1 MRIWHHCS
9 LTGPIK
15 VAFPSDKMEH
25 QPISETGA
33 LILLALKREQVGDMS
48 GALRLARRALDTAR
62 PNNLPIEYAQALT
75 AVARYRFRL
84 GQYETARQLAQ
95 EAQSLMD
102 PHQET
107 QAAIYTEA
115 LLLLGMCALE
125 TNSLTECEQYYR
137 SAADLAREIGHMLLF
152 QRALHNLGS
161 AVYLFHGQFELAIAA
176 DSQSLQI
183 CREQGYSDWAM
194 FPLITLAIAYQI
206 TGQATRTHETLSE
219 LRAMVPPGSA
229 GEGYACY
236 VSGVLALDEDDFQT
250 ADVELTRALALAE
263 KLGDPSLNLDTR
275 LGISRM
281 CRLRGENSKALA
293 WANDALGFAQRV
305 GYRIYLGRAHLEC
318 GRAAWLTGDL
328 VLAENDLGQAEAIF
342 TEMDLRCDLAEM
354 RLLQAAIY
362 QQQQDAR
369 ACVVLPQ
376 VSTAI
381 QAGGYGFLL
390 ERERS
395 LVVPLADYLNDANP
409 QVAGAAGKLF
419 EILQHVPPKPLRIS
433 TFGGLVVSMGAYT
446 VEARLLRQRRA
457 GELLALLLSRPGY
470 TLSAEQVTNAM
481 CPDKEPSAGKDFY
494 HHAISTLRR
503 ILEPDLSDRRFP
515 CRYLEVSEEHVTLI
529 LPPGSKID
537 FIEFQHHIQDR
548 QWEQALSIY
557 QGEFL
562 PLIRY
567 VEWTLPLRQ
576 HFADQYEQA
585 LLARAAE
592 CLSAG
597 DATACLTLAR
607 RVLLHND
614 WQEQAV
620 ALGMRAALALGDR
633 ASALKLYHR
642 LEKDLEKELGIEP
655 QTELQQLYLT
665 IKSKRTG

>member
-1 MRIWHHCS
+1 
-9 LTGPIK
+9 
-15 VAFPSDKMEH
+15 MEH
-25 QPISETGA
+25 QPISETGTF
-33 LILLALKREQVGDMS
+33 ILLALKREQVGDIS

-369 ACVVLPQ
+369 ASIVLPQ
-376 VSTAI
+376 VSAAI

-395 LVVPLADYLNDANP
+395 LVVPLADYLNHANP
-409 QVAGAAGKLF
+409 QVADAAGKLL
-419 EILQHVPPKPLRIS
+419 EILQHVPPKPLRVS
-433 TFGGLVVSMGAYT
+433 TFGGLAVSIGAQT
-446 VEARLLRQRRA
+446 VETRLLRQRRA
-457 GELLALLLSRPGY
+457 GELLALLLSRPGH
-470 TLSAEQVTNAM
+470 TLSAEQVTDAM
-481 CPDKEPSAGKDFY
+481 CPEKDPSAGRDFY

-503 ILEPDLSDRRFP
+503 VLEPDLP
-515 CRYLEVSEEHVTLI
+515 NRYLEVSEERVTLI
-529 LPPGSKID
+529 VPPGSRID
-537 FIEFQHHIQDR
+537 FLEFIKLTQSKE
-548 QWEQALSIY
+548 WEKAIALY
-557 QGEFL
+557 RGEFL
-562 PLIRY
+562 PIYRY
-567 VEWTLPLRQ
+567 AEWAVSLRQ
-576 HFADQYEQA
+576 HLADQFEQA
-585 LLARAAE
+585 LLTLAAE
-592 CLSAG
+592 HLDGGSAAGCLELCQRA
-597 DATACLTLAR
+597 
-607 RVLLHND
+607 LLHNP

-620 ALGMRAALALGDR
+620 EMGMRAALALGDR
-633 ASALKLYHR
+633 MTAVKLYQR
-642 LEKDLEKELGIEP
+642 LEKVLEKDLGIAPQKEL
-655 QTELQQLYLT
+655 QLLYAAARRRSL
-665 IKSKRTG
+665 K

>member
-503 ILEPDLSDRRFP
+503 VLESDLP
-515 CRYLEVSEEHVTLI
+515 NRYLEVSEERVTLI
-529 LPPGSKID
+529 VPPGSSID
-537 FIEFQHHIQDR
+537 FLEFEKLVQSQD
-548 QWEQALSIY
+548 WENAIALY

-562 PLIRY
+562 PQYRY
-567 VEWTLPLRQ
+567 AEWAVSLRQ
-576 HFADQYEQA
+576 HFADQFEQA
-585 LLARAAE
+585 LLTLAAE
-592 CLSAG
+592 RFDRGAAS
-597 DATACLTLAR
+597 ACLELCR
-607 RVLLHND
+607 RALLHNP

-620 ALGMRAALALGDR
+620 ELGMRAALALGDR
-633 ASALKLYHR
+633 MTAVKLYQR
-642 LEKDLEKELGIEP
+642 LEKVLGKDLGIAPQKEL
-655 QTELQQLYLT
+655 QLLYTAARRRSL
-665 IKSKRTG
+665 K